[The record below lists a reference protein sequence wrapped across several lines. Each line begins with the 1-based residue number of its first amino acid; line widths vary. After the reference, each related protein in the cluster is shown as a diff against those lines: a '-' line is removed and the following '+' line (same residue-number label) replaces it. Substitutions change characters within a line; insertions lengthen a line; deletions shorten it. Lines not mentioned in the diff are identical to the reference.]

1 MKVRVFSRINI
12 YKYFT
17 FVCLLALHT
26 SLPTIF
32 SYFYNLMN
40 HFLRYRNLGSLF
52 LLLFSSIL
60 FGYQKDTI
68 VESGQILIFIS
79 KNTETN
85 LLEKIT
91 VDKTINKTIVEK
103 KTITKPKKL
112 KKVLVVKKENKQQK
126 EHVYKPKIA
135 IFSSKIKFLSG
146 CNLPEN
152 SGKIVLK
159 ENFYK
164 YHQKVARTNSIFKIN
179 LSDIANNLLAINNSF
194 IHIRINVID
203 NILTRP
209 PPFLFT

>member
-1 MKVRVFSRINI
+1 MN
-12 YKYFT
+12 YF
-17 FVCLLALHT
+17 H
-26 SLPTIF
+26 
-32 SYFYNLMN
+32 
-40 HFLRYRNLGSLF
+40 RYRNLGSLF
-52 LLLFSSIL
+52 LLLFSTIL

-91 VDKTINKTIVEK
+91 VDKTINKTTVEK

-112 KKVLVVKKENKQQK
+112 KKVLVVKNENKQQK
-126 EHVYKPKIA
+126 EHVYKPKTA
-135 IFSSKIKFLSG
+135 ILSSKIKILSG
-146 CNLPEN
+146 CNLPDS

-179 LSDIANNLLAINNSF
+179 LSDIANNLLSINNSF

-209 PPFLFT
+209 PPFLFTKNKPSTKSTVLVLII

>member
-1 MKVRVFSRINI
+1 
-12 YKYFT
+12 
-17 FVCLLALHT
+17 
-26 SLPTIF
+26 
-32 SYFYNLMN
+32 MN

-91 VDKTINKTIVEK
+91 VDKTINKTTVEK

-126 EHVYKPKIA
+126 EHVYKPKTA
-135 IFSSKIKFLSG
+135 ILSSKIKFLSG

-209 PPFLFT
+209 PPFSFTKNKPSTKSTVLILII

>member
-1 MKVRVFSRINI
+1 
-12 YKYFT
+12 
-17 FVCLLALHT
+17 
-26 SLPTIF
+26 
-32 SYFYNLMN
+32 MN
-40 HFLRYRNLGSLF
+40 YFLRYRNIG
-52 LLLFSSIL
+52 LLFFLMFSTIL

-91 VDKTINKTIVEK
+91 VDKTINKTTVEK

-112 KKVLVVKKENKQQK
+112 KKVLVVKKENKQHK
-126 EHVYKPKIA
+126 EQVYKPKTA
-135 IFSSKIKFLSG
+135 IFSSKIKILSG
-146 CNLPEN
+146 CNLPDS

-179 LSDIANNLLAINNSF
+179 LSDISNNLLSINNSF

-209 PPFLFT
+209 PPLFIFLS

>member
-1 MKVRVFSRINI
+1 
-12 YKYFT
+12 
-17 FVCLLALHT
+17 
-26 SLPTIF
+26 
-32 SYFYNLMN
+32 MN

-126 EHVYKPKIA
+126 EHVYKPKTA